1 MFPLN
6 YCASLFHLDQFPDEA
21 FGPRMRSMY
30 DLLVQ
35 IGIPSSIDGATVLHA
50 GLAYVNPAVDLESE
64 SGKRGP
70 IGVNTTISGVSGCG
84 KTVAKN
90 YAYDSMSRFH
100 AAYLKDDPNEIALY
114 EDADVAA
121 CDDDD
126 EEDSEQRPNDKGG
139 SRHPFE
145 SHIQFSG
152 TMEAMIDSLVSYPV
166 MNEIDDEF
174 TALQSGSI
182 TRHGNTRVKLYDG
195 QTFSVALKSSGRGN
209 IVGPR
214 VTSGR
219 WTQPHI
225 LREFDKKHGARY
237 RNSGLGAR
245 EIFVEYDGGP
255 RVIRLLKADT
265 PLLNEACMEFLR
277 DTVRLVRLRLQ
288 RPVVKFRAD
297 GLRATEMVVQR
308 YQQRGARGG
317 DLEPLPE
324 HVARQPEI
332 IQRIAAGLH
341 SFEGW
346 AGDISGETVER
357 ALRIGEFFTE
367 HYKRRFAPKPKVPR
381 EFVEAGHLEQ
391 CLRHYVQKTGQLA
404 IKRSHLRDYAPNIG
418 MTKAALDRALTVLCS
433 SDRARIVIG
442 SDKAAWVVLNAA
454 YFPVPHSLTSYR

>member
-1 MFPLN
+1 MFSLN
-6 YCASLFHLDQFPDEA
+6 YCASLFHPDQFPDEA
-21 FGPRMRSMY
+21 FGPRMRCMY

-35 IGIPSSIDGATVLHA
+35 MGIPSSIVGAIVLHA

-84 KTVAKN
+84 KTVAKD

-114 EDADVAA
+114 EDTGVADY
-121 CDDDD
+121 DDD
-126 EEDSEQRPNDKGG
+126 EDEGAEHRSNDKRE

-145 SHIQFSG
+145 THIQYSG
-152 TMEAMIDSLVSYPV
+152 TMEAMIDSLVPYPV

-174 TALQSGSI
+174 TALQSGSV
-182 TRHGNTRVKLYDG
+182 TRHGNTRVRLYDG
-195 QTFSVALKSSGRGN
+195 QSFGVALKSSGRRN
-209 IVGPR
+209 IIEPR
-214 VTSGR
+214 VTAFR
-219 WTQPHI
+219 LTQPHI
-225 LREFDKKHGARY
+225 LREFDQKHGARY

-245 EIFVEYDGGP
+245 EIFVEYDGSP

-265 PLLNEACMEFLR
+265 PLWNDACMEFLR
-277 DTVRLVRLRLQ
+277 ATVRLVRLRLQ
-288 RPVVKFRAD
+288 RPAVKFRTD

-308 YQQRGARGG
+308 YQKRGVRGG
-317 DLEPLPE
+317 DLETLRE

-332 IQRIAAGLH
+332 IQRISAGLH
-341 SFEGW
+341 AFEGW

-357 ALRIGEFFTE
+357 ALRIGEFLTQ

-391 CLRHYVQKTGQLA
+391 CLRHYVQQTGQLA
-404 IKRSHLRDYAPNIG
+404 IKRNHLREYAANLG
-418 MTKAALDRALTVLCS
+418 MTKAAVERALTVLCS
-433 SDRARIVIG
+433 SDRARIMIG
-442 SDKAAWVVLNAA
+442 ADKAAWVVLSAA
-454 YFPVPHSLTSYR
+454 YFPVLRPLIGY